1 MTASPTF
8 RIAGVM
14 GWPVGHSRSP
24 RLHGHWLARYG
35 IQGAYIPMPVRPE
48 TLGDALR
55 ALPILGFAGC
65 NLTVPLKEIAL
76 GYLDEVDDEARRIGS
91 VNTVIV
97 RTDGSLY
104 GRTSD
109 GFGFIENLKDRVPEW
124 QPSAGPVTLFG
135 AGGSARSIAA
145 ALTAAGETEIRIVN
159 RTLDRAEALA
169 RDLGAGLVP
178 YAWDD
183 RQTAIQGAHLLVN
196 TTTQGMVGH
205 SPLDIVLRD
214 LQPDAI
220 VADIVYTPL
229 ETPLLLA
236 ARLAGYRPADGL
248 GMLLHQARPGFEA
261 WFGVAPEVDER
272 LRQAVLAP

>member
-1 MTASPTF
+1 MTAGAVF
-8 RIAGVM
+8 RVAGVM

-48 TLGDALR
+48 TLEQALR

-65 NLTVPLKEIAL
+65 NLTVPLKELAL
-76 GYLDEVDDEARRIGS
+76 GYLDELDAEAKRIGS

-97 RTDGSLY
+97 RADGSLY
-104 GRTSD
+104 GRSSD
-109 GFGFIENLKDRVPEW
+109 GFGFIENLKDRVPGW
-124 QPSAGPVTLFG
+124 QPGAGPVTLFG
-135 AGGSARSIAA
+135 AGGSARAIAA
-145 ALTAAGETEIRIVN
+145 ALTSAGETEIRIVN
-159 RTLDRAEALA
+159 RTLDRAEVLA
-169 RDLGAGLVP
+169 RDLGSGLVP
-178 YAWDD
+178 YAWND
-183 RQTAIQGAHLLVN
+183 RQAALQGAHLLVN
-196 TTTQGMVGH
+196 TTTQGMVGQ

-214 LQPDAI
+214 LLPNAI

-236 ARLAGYRPADGL
+236 ARLADYRPADGV

-261 WFGVAPEVDER
+261 WFGVAPEVDDR
-272 LRQAVLAP
+272 LRQAVLAS